1 MEHAHAKR
9 LSWIAAIVVSAC
21 LCLAAWLI
29 SGWINRFGNDAMLT
43 DVVLLPC
50 SASQKVKVWEN
61 GVIYSDGTSLHAL
74 DGSGRQKW
82 TYPVG
87 TGLDFAVGDQ
97 TVAAWSGSTLALLDS
112 KSGASLLTT
121 TMSDPVLSACAGPTY
136 AAVLTGEEHN
146 ATLNVL
152 DLNGRQ
158 VDSISLASLTVLD
171 FDFFSEGSM
180 LWVMLLNTEG
190 SQTMSMVSTYRPGRV
205 QSGSITDTQQL
216 VYHVSFTA
224 NSVQTVGTSYLKTY
238 DYTGVEQTDQRKL
251 LYGWT
256 MLAADSSASSPL
268 MFFAPENE
276 VSTAATMRSM
286 PPIHAMLIS
295 PVTIWVLMAT
305 GSHQRSIGMALI
317 WAMVLILPN
326 QFTLTAPD
334 SPILAIHSRSADT
347 VISRPMMIIAIS
359 MSQRS
364 SPTSAT
370 SAADTR
376 SLSATGSRKAPM
388 RVAQPW

>member
-152 DLNGRQ
+152 DLSGRQ

-238 DYTGVEQTDQRKL
+238 DYTGAEQTDQRKL

-268 MFFAPENE
+268 MVFAPENE
-276 VSTAATMRSM
+276 VSTAATISDLRVISGGVDRIVRM
-286 PPIHAMLIS
+286 PFPCYAVAARAGTLYGFS
-295 PVTIWVLMAT
+295 
-305 GSHQRSIGMALI
+305 GRC
-317 WAMVLILPN
+317 AMVYRLSDKRAIAYTMPFETTSFLGLTKNQSAVLVSGDSVYLVSLP
-326 QFTLTAPD
+326 
-334 SPILAIHSRSADT
+334 
-347 VISRPMMIIAIS
+347 
-359 MSQRS
+359 
-364 SPTSAT
+364 
-370 SAADTR
+370 
-376 SLSATGSRKAPM
+376 
-388 RVAQPW
+388 